1 MMDKFE
7 IPLPDDS
14 LRFKAQQVRKAFLNT
29 SQASNKER
37 VKALNLMA
45 DSLLLNCEKILE
57 ANRLDYQ
64 LAQNKGIS
72 NALLSRLKL

>member
-1 MMDKFE
+1 MMEKFE
-7 IPLPDDS
+7 VPLPDDS

-29 SQASNKER
+29 SQASDKER

-57 ANRLDYQ
+57 ANINSLE
-64 LAQNKGIS
+64 IS
-72 NALLSRLKL
+72 YLSSREYV